1 MALKEQFEIPGGLKK
16 WSYALMGLGLLTLI
30 LGIVF
35 LHPFSGGHGEAH
47 GEAAYGATK
56 FWMAL
61 MHNGI
66 FWLLVTVSSFFFVC
80 ATTLAQG
87 GWQLS
92 FRRVPEA
99 ISGNV
104 NILGPIVLVIL
115 LIYVWISPDHNIY
128 HWKDVEHV
136 KHDAKLTWKAGFLN
150 PVFYTVLSIAAVGL
164 WMFFRNWYR
173 KNSLA
178 EDVALKGET
187 SFYWKSIGIAAAFL
201 VTYGLTVMST
211 LPWMW
216 LMSIDAHWFSTMYSW
231 YTFASSW
238 VSGISLMMLFVI
250 FLKNKGYLD
259 YVNEEH
265 IHDIG
270 KFMFAF
276 SVFWTYLWFSQ
287 YMLIWYSN
295 QPEETEYF
303 IDRIGAGGKGGPF
316 KAIFFLNLIIN
327 FVAPLLILM
336 KRGSKRNY
344 TVVTLMAVIIIFGHW
359 LDFYQMITPGPLK
372 APEQQHKGASN
383 SLGHFLYSLGISA
396 GFLGLV
402 IWNTAKYLTKAPLL
416 PKNHPLVKESV
427 IHHT

>member
-1 MALKEQFEIPGGLKK
+1 MVLKEQFEIPGGLKK
-16 WSYALMGLGLLTLI
+16 WSYALMAIGVLTLI
-30 LGIVF
+30 LGVVF
-35 LHPFSGGHGEAH
+35 LHPFSGSHGEGHGAE
-47 GEAAYGATK
+47 AYGATK

-66 FWLLVTVSSFFFVC
+66 FWLLVCAASFFFIS

-87 GWQLS
+87 GWPLA

-99 ISGNV
+99 ISGAINY
-104 NILGPIVLVIL
+104 LGPVAIVIL
-115 LIYVWISPDHNIY
+115 LGYVWLSDDHHIY

-136 KHDAKLTWKAGFLN
+136 KQDVKLTWKSGLLN
-150 PVFYTVLSIAAVGL
+150 PTMYTIFTVAAIGL
-164 WMFFRNWYR
+164 WMWFRNWFR

-178 EDVALKGET
+178 EDLGAKGDH
-187 SFYWKSIGIAAAFL
+187 SFYWRSLAIAAAFL

-211 LPWMW
+211 TPWLW
-216 LMSIDAHWFSTMYSW
+216 LMSIDAHWYSTMYSW

-238 VSGISLMMLFVI
+238 VAGISLMMLFVVY
-250 FLKNKGYLD
+250 LKNLGYLEFVTD
-259 YVNEEH
+259 EH

-303 IDRIGAGGKGGPF
+303 INRVGAGGHGGPF
-316 KAIFFLNLIIN
+316 KGMFILNLVIN
-327 FVAPLLILM
+327 FLAPLLILM
-336 KRGSKRNY
+336 KRGAKRNY
-344 TVVTLMAVIIIFGHW
+344 TVVTIMAVVIIFGHW

-372 APEQQHKGASN
+372 ELGDKSN
-383 SLGHFLYSLGISA
+383 DPVHFIYSLGIGA

-402 IWNTAKYLTKAPLL
+402 IFLAAKYLTKAPLL
-416 PKNHPLVKESV
+416 PKNHPLVKESI

>member
-1 MALKEQFEIPGGLKK
+1 MVLKEQFEIPGGLKK
-16 WSYALMGLGLLTLI
+16 WSYALMAVGVITLLLGVVL
-30 LGIVF
+30 
-35 LHPFSGGHGEAH
+35 LHPFAAHHGGSETDPAS
-47 GEAAYGATK
+47 YGATK

-61 MHNGI
+61 MHNSI
-66 FWLLVTVSSFFFVC
+66 FWLLVCAASFFFIS

-87 GWQLS
+87 GWPLA

-99 ISGNV
+99 ISGSINY
-104 NILGPIVLVIL
+104 LGPITLVIL
-115 LIYVWISPDHNIY
+115 FAYVWLSDDHHIY

-136 KHDAKLTWKAGFLN
+136 KHDKKLTWKAGFLN
-150 PVFYTVLSIAAVGL
+150 PTFYTVLSLTAVGL
-164 WMFFRNWYR
+164 WIWFRNWFR
-173 KNSLA
+173 KLSIA
-178 EDVALKGET
+178 EDLGQPGDHT
-187 SFYWKSIGIAAAFL
+187 NYWKTLAIAAAYL

-238 VSGISLMMLFVI
+238 VAGISLMMLFVVY
-250 FLKNKGYLD
+250 LKNLGYLEFVTD
-259 YVNEEH
+259 EH

-287 YMLIWYSN
+287 FMLIWYSN
-295 QPEETEYF
+295 QPEETVYF
-303 IDRIGAGGKGGPF
+303 IDRVGIPGKPGPF
-316 KAIFFLNLIIN
+316 KGIFYLNLIIN
-327 FVAPLLILM
+327 FLAPLLILM

-344 TVVTLMAVIIIFGHW
+344 TVVTIMAVVIIFGHW
-359 LDFYQMITPGPLK
+359 LDFYQMVTPGPLK
-372 APEQQHKGASN
+372 KLGALSN
-383 SLGHFLYSLGISA
+383 DPIHFIYSLGVSA

-402 IWNTAKYLTKAPLL
+402 MFLTARYLTKASLL
-416 PKNHPLVKESV
+416 PKNHPLVKESI

>member
-1 MALKEQFEIPGGLKK
+1 MTLKEQFEIPGGLKK
-16 WSYALMGLGLLTLI
+16 WSYALMGVGVLTLI

-35 LHPFSGGHGEAH
+35 LHPFAAHHGGSETDPAS
-47 GEAAYGATK
+47 YGATK

-66 FWLLVTVSSFFFVC
+66 FWLLVTAASFFFIA

-87 GWQLS
+87 GWPLA

-99 ISGNV
+99 ISGNLNV
-104 NILGPIVLVIL
+104 LGPIVVLIL
-115 LIYVWISPDHNIY
+115 LAYVWLSPDHHIY
-128 HWKDVEHV
+128 HWKDTEHV
-136 KHDAKLTWKAGFLN
+136 KHDAKLTWKSGFLN
-150 PVFYTVLSIAAVGL
+150 PTFYTILSVVSVGL
-164 WMFFRNWYR
+164 WMWFRNWFR
-173 KNSLA
+173 KNSIA
-178 EDVALKGET
+178 EDLNGKNDH
-187 SFYWKSIGIAAAFL
+187 SFYWKSLAIAAAFL

-216 LMSIDAHWFSTMYSW
+216 MMSIDAHWYSTMYSW

-238 VSGISLMMLFVI
+238 VAGISLMMLFI
-250 FLKNKGYLD
+250 IYLKNQGYLEF
-259 YVNEEH
+259 VSEEH
-265 IHDIG
+265 IHDVG

-303 IDRIGAGGKGGPF
+303 IDRIGAGGEGGPF
-316 KAIFFLNLIIN
+316 KAIFLLNLIIN
-327 FVAPLLILM
+327 FLAPLLILM
-336 KRGSKRNY
+336 RRGSKRNY

-372 APEQQHKGASN
+372 KLGQEAN

-396 GFLGLV
+396 GFLGVV
-402 IWNTAKYLTKAPLL
+402 IFVTARYLTKASLL

>member
-1 MALKEQFEIPGGLKK
+1 MVLKEQFEIPGGLKK
-16 WSYALMGLGLLTLI
+16 WSYALMAVGVLTLI
-30 LGIVF
+30 LGVVY

-47 GEAAYGATK
+47 GAEAYGATK

-61 MHNGI
+61 MHNSI
-66 FWLLVTVSSFFFVC
+66 FWLLVTAASFFFIS

-87 GWQLS
+87 GWQVA

-99 ISGNV
+99 ISGSI
-104 NILGPIVLVIL
+104 NILGPITLVIL
-115 LIYVWISPDHNIY
+115 LGYVWLSPDHHIY

-150 PVFYTVLSIAAVGL
+150 PTFYTVLSIAAVGL
-164 WMFFRNWYR
+164 WIWFRNWYR
-173 KNSLA
+173 KNSIA
-178 EDVALKGET
+178 EDLAGKADH
-187 SFYWKSIGIAAAFL
+187 SFYWKSLAISAAFL

-238 VSGISLMMLFVI
+238 VSGISLMMLFVV
-250 FLKNKGYLD
+250 FLKNKGYLEL
-259 YVNEEH
+259 VSEEH

-303 IDRIGAGGKGGPF
+303 IDRIGAGGHGGPF
-316 KAIFFLNLIIN
+316 KAIFLLNLIIN
-327 FVAPLLILM
+327 FQAPLLILM
-336 KRGSKRNY
+336 RRGSKRNY

-372 APEQQHKGASN
+372 ELGQESN
-383 SLGHFLYSLGISA
+383 SLSHFLYSLGISA

-402 IWNTAKYLTKAPLL
+402 IFLTAKYLTKASLL
-416 PKNHPLVKESV
+416 PKNHPLIKESI

>member
-16 WSYALMGLGLLTLI
+16 WSYALMGVGVLTLI
-30 LGIVF
+30 LGVVF
-35 LHPFSGGHGEAH
+35 LHPFSGGHSEAH
-47 GEAAYGATK
+47 GAEAYGATK

-66 FWLLVTVSSFFFVC
+66 FWLLVVTSSFFFIA

-87 GWQLS
+87 GWPLA

-99 ISGNV
+99 ISGNM
-104 NILGPIVLVIL
+104 NILGPVALVIL
-115 LIYVWISPDHNIY
+115 LAYVWLSGDHHIY

-136 KHDAKLTWKAGFLN
+136 KHDHILSHKSGFLN
-150 PVFYTVLSIAAVGL
+150 PVFYTGLSLAAVGL
-164 WMFFRNWYR
+164 WLWFRNWFR

-178 EDVALKGET
+178 EDIAVKGEH
-187 SFYWKSIGIAAAFL
+187 SFYWKSLAIAAAFL
-201 VTYGLTVMST
+201 VTYGLTVLST

-216 LMSIDAHWFSTMYSW
+216 LMSIDAHWYSTMYSW

-238 VSGISLMMLFVI
+238 VAGISLMMLFVI
-250 FLKNKGYLD
+250 YLKGQGYLEFVSD
-259 YVNEEH
+259 EH

-276 SVFWTYLWFSQ
+276 SIFWTYLWFSQ

-295 QPEETEYF
+295 QPEETKYF
-303 IDRIGAGGKGGPF
+303 VDRVGVGGQGGPF
-316 KAIFFLNLIIN
+316 KFIFFLNLILN
-327 FVAPLLILM
+327 FLAPLLILM
-336 KRGSKRNY
+336 RRGSKRNY
-344 TVVTLMAVIIIFGHW
+344 GVVTVMAGLIIFGHW
-359 LDFYQMITPGPLK
+359 VDFYQMITPGPLK
-372 APEQQHKGASN
+372 ELGKESN
-383 SLGHFLYSLGISA
+383 SFGHFVYSLGIAA
-396 GFLGLV
+396 GFVGL
-402 IWNTAKYLTKAPLL
+402 IIFFTAKYLTKAPLL

>member
-1 MALKEQFEIPGGLKK
+1 MVLKEQFEIPGGLKK
-16 WSYALMGLGLLTLI
+16 WSYGLMAVGAVTLI

-35 LHPFSGGHGEAH
+35 LLLPSGGGHGEAH
-47 GEAAYGATK
+47 GHEAYGATK

-66 FWLLVTVSSFFFVC
+66 FWLLVCAASFFFIC

-87 GWQLS
+87 GWPLA

-99 ISGNV
+99 ISGSINV
-104 NILGPIVLVIL
+104 LGPIALVIL
-115 LIYVWISPDHNIY
+115 LSYVWISHDHHIY
-128 HWKDVEHV
+128 HWKDTEHV
-136 KHDAKLTWKAGFLN
+136 KTDAKLTWKSGFLN
-150 PVFYTVLSIAAVGL
+150 PGFYTVLSVAAVGL
-164 WMFFRNWYR
+164 WIWFRNWFR
-173 KNSLA
+173 KNSLT
-178 EDVALKGET
+178 EDLSQKGDT
-187 SFYWKSIGIAAAFL
+187 SFYWKSLAIAAAFL

-216 LMSIDAHWFSTMYSW
+216 LMSIDAHWYSTMYSW

-238 VSGISLMMLFVI
+238 VAGISLMMLFVVY
-250 FLKNKGYLD
+250 LKNHGYLEF
-259 YVNEEH
+259 VSEEH

-287 YMLIWYSN
+287 FMLIWYSN

-303 IDRIGAGGKGGPF
+303 IDRIGFGGKGDGPF
-316 KAIFFLNLIIN
+316 RAMFILNLLIN
-327 FVAPLLILM
+327 FLAPLLILM

-344 TVVTLMAVIIIFGHW
+344 TIVTFMAVVIIFGHW

-372 APEQQHKGASN
+372 ELGEDSN
-383 SLGHFLYSLGISA
+383 SLGHFLYSLGIGA

-402 IWNTAKYLTKAPLL
+402 IFLSARYLTKAPLL

>member
-16 WSYALMGLGLLTLI
+16 WSYALMGVGALTLI

-47 GEAAYGATK
+47 GAEAYGATK

-61 MHNGI
+61 MHNSI
-66 FWLLVTVSSFFFVC
+66 FWLLVVASSFFFIC

-87 GWQLS
+87 GWPLA

-99 ISGNV
+99 ISGGMNV
-104 NILGPIVLVIL
+104 LGPVALVVLL
-115 LIYVWISPDHNIY
+115 AYVWISDDHHIY
-128 HWKDVEHV
+128 HWKDASHLDE
-136 KHDAKLTWKAGFLN
+136 KLKAKSGFLN
-150 PVFYTVLSIAAVGL
+150 PTFYTVLSITAVGL
-164 WMFFRNWYR
+164 WMWFRNWFR

-178 EDVALKGET
+178 EDLAGKGDT
-187 SFYWKSIGIAAAFL
+187 SFYWKSLAIAAAFL
-201 VTYGLTVMST
+201 VTYGLTVLST

-216 LMSIDAHWFSTMYSW
+216 LMSIDAHWYSTMYSW

-238 VSGISLMMLFVI
+238 VAGISLMMLFVVY
-250 FLKNKGYLD
+250 LKNLGYLEF
-259 YVNEEH
+259 VNDEH

-276 SVFWTYLWFSQ
+276 SIFWTYLWFSQ
-287 YMLIWYSN
+287 FMLIWYSN

-303 IDRIGAGGKGGPF
+303 IDRVGIPGQPGPF
-316 KAIFFLNLIIN
+316 KAIFILNLLIN
-327 FVAPLLILM
+327 FLAPLLILM

-344 TVVTLMAVIIIFGHW
+344 TIVTLMAVVIIFGHW
-359 LDFYQMITPGPLK
+359 LDFYQMVTPGPLQ
-372 APEQQHKGASN
+372 ELGQESN
-383 SLGHFLYSLGISA
+383 SISHFLYSLGIGA

-402 IWNTAKYLTKAPLL
+402 IFLTAKYLAKAPLL
-416 PKNHPLVKESV
+416 AKNHPLVKESV

>member
-1 MALKEQFEIPGGLKK
+1 MVLKDQFEIPGGLKK
-16 WSYALMGLGLLTLI
+16 WSYALMAVGVITLLLGV
-30 LGIVF
+30 VF
-35 LHPFSGGHGEAH
+35 LSPFGGHH
-47 GEAAYGATK
+47 GGSETDPHSYGATK

-66 FWLLVTVSSFFFVC
+66 FWLLVCAASFFFIS

-87 GWQLS
+87 GWPLA

-99 ISGNV
+99 ISGSINY
-104 NILGPIVLVIL
+104 LGPIALVIL
-115 LIYVWISPDHNIY
+115 LAYVWVSDDHHIY
-128 HWKDVEHV
+128 HWKDTEHV

-150 PVFYTVLSIAAVGL
+150 PMFYTVLSVISVGL
-164 WMFFRNWYR
+164 WMWFRNWFR
-173 KNSLA
+173 KLSIA
-178 EDVALKGET
+178 EDLGEPSDHT
-187 SFYWKSIGIAAAFL
+187 NYWKTLAIAAAFL

-238 VSGISLMMLFVI
+238 VAGISLMMLFVVY
-250 FLKNKGYLD
+250 LKNLGYLEFVTD
-259 YVNEEH
+259 EH

-287 YMLIWYSN
+287 FMLIWYSN
-295 QPEETEYF
+295 QPEETVYF
-303 IDRIGAGGKGGPF
+303 IDRVGIPGKPGPF
-316 KAIFFLNLIIN
+316 KGIFYLNLIIN
-327 FVAPLLILM
+327 FLAPLLILM

-344 TVVTLMAVIIIFGHW
+344 TVVTIMAVVIIFGHW
-359 LDFYQMITPGPLK
+359 LDFYQMVTPGPLK
-372 APEQQHKGASN
+372 KLGAASN
-383 SLGHFLYSLGISA
+383 DPVHFIYSLGIGA

-402 IWNTAKYLTKAPLL
+402 MFLTARYLTKASLL
-416 PKNHPLVKESV
+416 PKNHPLVKESI

>member
-1 MALKEQFEIPGGLKK
+1 MALKEQFVIPGGLKK
-16 WSYALMGLGLLTLI
+16 WSYLLMGVGLLTLI

-35 LHPFSGGHGEAH
+35 LHPFSGGHGEGH
-47 GEAAYGATK
+47 GADAYGATK

-66 FWLLVTVSSFFFVC
+66 FWLLVVTASFFFISV
-80 ATTLAQG
+80 TTLAQA
-87 GWQLS
+87 GWPLS
-92 FRRVPEA
+92 FRRIPEA
-99 ISGNV
+99 ISGNI
-104 NILGPIVLVIL
+104 NILGPVVLVIL
-115 LIYVWISPDHNIY
+115 LAYVWLSPDHHIY

-136 KHDAKLTWKAGFLN
+136 KHDAKLTWKSGFLN
-150 PVFYTVLSIAAVGL
+150 PTFYTVFSIAAVGL
-164 WMFFRNWYR
+164 WMWFRNWFR
-173 KNSLA
+173 KNSLT
-178 EDVALKGET
+178 EDLAPKGIT
-187 SFYWKSIGIAAAFL
+187 THYWKALAIVAAFL

-211 LPWMW
+211 LPWLW
-216 LMSIDAHWFSTMYSW
+216 LMSIDAHWYSTMYSW

-238 VSGISLMMLFVI
+238 VAGISLMMLFI
-250 FLKNKGYLD
+250 IYLKNLGYIE
-259 YVNEEH
+259 YVSEEH
-265 IHDIG
+265 IHDVG

-316 KAIFFLNLIIN
+316 KGIFLLNLIIN
-327 FVAPLLILM
+327 FLAPLLILM
-336 KRGSKRNY
+336 RRGSKRNY
-344 TVVTLMAVIIIFGHW
+344 SVVTLMAVVIIFGHW

-372 APEQQHKGASN
+372 QLGQESN
-383 SLGHFLYSLGISA
+383 SLGHFLYSLGIGA

-402 IWNTAKYLTKAPLL
+402 IWMTARYLTKAPLL

>member
-1 MALKEQFEIPGGLKK
+1 MVLKEQFEIPGGLKK
-16 WSYALMGLGLLTLI
+16 WSYALMAVGVLTLI
-30 LGIVF
+30 LGVVY

-47 GEAAYGATK
+47 GAEAYGATK

-61 MHNGI
+61 MHNSI
-66 FWLLVTVSSFFFVC
+66 FWLLVTAASFFFIS

-87 GWQLS
+87 GWQVA

-99 ISGNV
+99 ISGSI
-104 NILGPIVLVIL
+104 NILGPITLVIL
-115 LIYVWISPDHNIY
+115 LGYVWLSPDHHIY

-150 PVFYTVLSIAAVGL
+150 PTFYTVLSIAAVGL
-164 WMFFRNWYR
+164 WIWFRNWYR
-173 KNSLA
+173 KNSIA
-178 EDVALKGET
+178 EDLAGKADH
-187 SFYWKSIGIAAAFL
+187 SFYWKSLAISAAFL

-238 VSGISLMMLFVI
+238 VSGISLMMLFVV
-250 FLKNKGYLD
+250 FLKNKGYLEL
-259 YVNEEH
+259 VSEEH

-303 IDRIGAGGKGGPF
+303 IDRIGAGGHGGPF
-316 KAIFFLNLIIN
+316 KAIFLLNLIIN
-327 FVAPLLILM
+327 FLAPLLILM
-336 KRGSKRNY
+336 RRGSKRNY

-372 APEQQHKGASN
+372 ELGQESN
-383 SLGHFLYSLGISA
+383 SLSHFLYSLGISA

-402 IWNTAKYLTKAPLL
+402 IFLTAKYLTKASLL
-416 PKNHPLVKESV
+416 PKNHPLIKESI

>member
-16 WSYALMGLGLLTLI
+16 WSYALMGVGVLTLI
-30 LGIVF
+30 LGVIF
-35 LHPFSGGHGEAH
+35 LHPFSAGHGEGH
-47 GEAAYGATK
+47 GAEAYGATK

-66 FWLLVTVSSFFFVC
+66 FWLLVVAASFFFIA
-80 ATTLAQG
+80 ATTLAQA
-87 GWQLS
+87 GWPLV

-99 ISGNV
+99 ISGSMNV
-104 NILGPIVLVIL
+104 LGPIVLVIL
-115 LIYVWISPDHNIY
+115 LGYVWLSGDHHIY

-136 KHDAKLTWKAGFLN
+136 KHDEKLLHKSGFLN
-150 PVFYTVLSIAAVGL
+150 PTFYTVLSVAAVGL
-164 WMFFRNWYR
+164 WIWFRSSFR

-178 EDVALKGET
+178 EDLSPKGER
-187 SFYWKSIGIAAAFL
+187 SFYWKSLAISAAFL
-201 VTYGLTVMST
+201 VTYGLTVLST

-216 LMSIDAHWFSTMYSW
+216 LMSIDAHWYSTMYSW

-238 VSGISLMMLFVI
+238 VAGLSLMMLFVVY
-250 FLKNKGYLD
+250 LKNHGYLEF
-259 YVNEEH
+259 VNEEH

-276 SVFWTYLWFSQ
+276 SIFWTYLWFSQ
-287 YMLIWYSN
+287 FMLIWYSN
-295 QPEETEYF
+295 QPEETVYF
-303 IDRIGAGGKGGPF
+303 VERLGFGGKGDGTF
-316 KAIFFLNLIIN
+316 RGIFLLNLIIN

-336 KRGSKRNY
+336 RRGSKRNY
-344 TVVTLMAVIIIFGHW
+344 TVITLMAVIIIFGHW

-372 APEQQHKGASN
+372 ELGKESN
-383 SLGHFLYSLGISA
+383 TIGHFVYSLGIGA

-402 IWNTAKYLTKAPLL
+402 IFLTGKYLTKAKLL
-416 PKNHPLVKESV
+416 PKNHPLVKESI

>member
-16 WSYALMGLGLLTLI
+16 WSLALMGIGVLTLI
-30 LGIVF
+30 LGVVY
-35 LHPFSGGHGEAH
+35 LHPFSGGHGEGH
-47 GEAAYGATK
+47 GEDAYGATK

-61 MHNGI
+61 MQNGI
-66 FWLLVTVSSFFFVC
+66 FWLLVTAASFFFISV
-80 ATTLAQG
+80 TTLAQG

-99 ISGNV
+99 ISGGINV
-104 NILGPIVLVIL
+104 LGPIVLVIL
-115 LIYVWISPDHNIY
+115 LAYVWVSDDHNIY

-136 KHDAKLTWKAGFLN
+136 KHDEKLTWKSGFLN
-150 PVFYTVLSIAAVGL
+150 PTFYTVLSVVSVGL
-164 WMFFRNWYR
+164 WIFFRNWYR

-178 EDVALKGET
+178 EDLAPKGET
-187 SFYWKSIGIAAAFL
+187 KYYWKSLAIAAAFL

-238 VSGISLMMLFVI
+238 VAGISLMMLFVVY
-250 FLKNKGYLD
+250 LKNLGYLE
-259 YVNEEH
+259 YVTEEH

-316 KAIFFLNLIIN
+316 KAIFLLNLIIN
-327 FVAPLLILM
+327 FLAPLLILM
-336 KRGSKRNY
+336 RRGAKRNY
-344 TVVTLMAVIIIFGHW
+344 TIVTIMAVVIIFGHW
-359 LDFYQMITPGPLK
+359 LDFYQMVTPGPLK
-372 APEQQHKGASN
+372 KLGQASN
-383 SLGHFLYSLGISA
+383 TLSYFMYSLGIGL

-402 IWNTAKYLTKAPLL
+402 LWLAGRYLTKAPLL

>member
-1 MALKEQFEIPGGLKK
+1 MVLKEQFEIPSGLKK
-16 WSYALMGLGLLTLI
+16 WSYGLMAVGAVTLV

-35 LHPFSGGHGEAH
+35 LLLPASGGHGEAH
-47 GEAAYGATK
+47 GEEAYGATK

-66 FWLLVTVSSFFFVC
+66 FWLLVTAASFFFIA
-80 ATTLAQG
+80 ATTLAQA
-87 GWQLS
+87 GWPLA

-99 ISGNV
+99 ISGSINV
-104 NILGPIVLVIL
+104 LGPIVLVIL
-115 LIYVWISPDHNIY
+115 LAYVWFSKDHHIY

-136 KHDAKLTWKAGFLN
+136 KDDPILNKKKGFLN
-150 PVFYTVLSIAAVGL
+150 PVAYTILSIVAVAL
-164 WMFFRNWYR
+164 WIWFRNWFR
-173 KNSLA
+173 KNSIA
-178 EDVALKGET
+178 EDLGAKGDT
-187 SFYWKSIGIAAAFL
+187 SFYWKSLAIAAAFL

-216 LMSIDAHWFSTMYSW
+216 LMSIDAHWYSTMYSW

-238 VSGISLMMLFVI
+238 VAGISLMMLFVVY
-250 FLKNKGYLD
+250 LKNNGYLEFVSD
-259 YVNEEH
+259 EH

-287 YMLIWYSN
+287 FMLIWYSN

-303 IDRIGAGGKGGPF
+303 IDRLGIPGKPGPF
-316 KAIFFLNLIIN
+316 KGIFLLNLLIN
-327 FVAPLLILM
+327 FLAPLLILM

-344 TVVTLMAVIIIFGHW
+344 TVVTLMAVVIIFGHW

-372 APEQQHKGASN
+372 ELGQHSN
-383 SLGHFLYSLGISA
+383 SITHFLYSLGIGA

-402 IWNTAKYLTKAPLL
+402 IFLAARYLTKAPLL
-416 PKNHPLVKESV
+416 PKNHPLVKETV

>member
-16 WSYALMGLGLLTLI
+16 WSYALMGVGVLTLI

-35 LHPFSGGHGEAH
+35 LHPFSAGHGEGH
-47 GEAAYGATK
+47 GAEAYGATK

-66 FWLLVTVSSFFFVC
+66 FWLLVVAASFFFIA
-80 ATTLAQG
+80 ATTLAQA
-87 GWQLS
+87 GWPLV

-99 ISGNV
+99 ISGSMNV
-104 NILGPIVLVIL
+104 LGPVVLVIL
-115 LIYVWISPDHNIY
+115 LGYVWISSDHHIY
-128 HWKDVEHV
+128 HWKDAEQV
-136 KHDAKLTWKAGFLN
+136 KHDEKLLHKSGFLN
-150 PVFYTVLSIAAVGL
+150 PTFYTILSVAAVGL
-164 WMFFRNWYR
+164 WIWFRSSFR

-178 EDVALKGET
+178 EDLAPKGER
-187 SFYWKSIGIAAAFL
+187 SFYWKSLAIAAAFL
-201 VTYGLTVMST
+201 VTYGLTVLST

-216 LMSIDAHWFSTMYSW
+216 LMSIDAHWYSTMYSW

-238 VSGISLMMLFVI
+238 VAGLSLMMLFVVY
-250 FLKNKGYLD
+250 LKNHGYLEF
-259 YVNEEH
+259 VNEEH

-276 SVFWTYLWFSQ
+276 SIFWTYLWFSQ
-287 YMLIWYSN
+287 FMLIWYSN
-295 QPEETEYF
+295 QPEETVYF
-303 IDRIGAGGKGGPF
+303 VERLGFGGKGDGTF
-316 KAIFFLNLIIN
+316 RGIFLLNLIIN

-336 KRGSKRNY
+336 RRGSKRNY
-344 TVVTLMAVIIIFGHW
+344 TVLTLMSVIIIFGHW

-372 APEQQHKGASN
+372 ELGKESN
-383 SLGHFLYSLGISA
+383 TIGHFVYSLGIGA

-402 IWNTAKYLTKAPLL
+402 IFLTGKYLTKAPLL
-416 PKNHPLVKESV
+416 PKNHPLVKESI

>member
-16 WSYALMGLGLLTLI
+16 WSYALMGVGVLTLI
-30 LGIVF
+30 LGIIF
-35 LHPFSGGHGEAH
+35 LHPFSAGHGEGH
-47 GEAAYGATK
+47 GAEAYGATK

-66 FWLLVTVSSFFFVC
+66 FWLLVVAASFFFIS
-80 ATTLAQG
+80 ATTLAQA
-87 GWQLS
+87 GWPLV

-99 ISGNV
+99 ISGSMNV
-104 NILGPIVLVIL
+104 LGPIALVIL
-115 LIYVWISPDHNIY
+115 LGYVWISKDHHIY

-136 KHDAKLTWKAGFLN
+136 KHDEKLLHKSGFLN
-150 PVFYTVLSIAAVGL
+150 PTFYTVLSVTAVGL
-164 WMFFRNWYR
+164 WIWFRSSFR
-173 KNSLA
+173 KNSIA
-178 EDVALKGET
+178 EDLAPKGER
-187 SFYWKSIGIAAAFL
+187 SFYWKSLAIAAAFL
-201 VTYGLTVMST
+201 VTYGLTVLST

-216 LMSIDAHWFSTMYSW
+216 LMSIDAHWYSTMYSW

-238 VSGISLMMLFVI
+238 VAGLSLMMLFVVY
-250 FLKNKGYLD
+250 LKNHGYLEF
-259 YVNEEH
+259 VNEEH

-287 YMLIWYSN
+287 FMLIWYSN
-295 QPEETEYF
+295 QPEETVYF
-303 IDRIGAGGKGGPF
+303 VDRLGFGGKGEGTF
-316 KAIFFLNLIIN
+316 RGIFLLNLIIN
-327 FVAPLLILM
+327 FLAPLLILM
-336 KRGSKRNY
+336 RRGSKRNY

-372 APEQQHKGASN
+372 ELGRESN
-383 SLGHFLYSLGISA
+383 TLGHFVYSLGIGA

-402 IWNTAKYLTKAPLL
+402 IFLTGKYLTKAPLL
-416 PKNHPLVKESV
+416 PKNHPLVKESI

>member
-1 MALKEQFEIPGGLKK
+1 MALKEQFQIPAGLKK
-16 WSYALMGLGLLTLI
+16 WSYGLMGVGLLTLV

-47 GEAAYGATK
+47 GAEAYGATK

-66 FWLLVTVSSFFFVC
+66 FWLLVTASSFFFIS
-80 ATTLAQG
+80 ATTLAQA
-87 GWQLS
+87 GWPLA

-99 ISGNV
+99 ISGNL

-115 LIYVWISPDHNIY
+115 LSYVWLSSDHHIY

-136 KHDAKLTWKAGFLN
+136 KHDAKLTWKSGFLN
-150 PVFYTVLSIAAVGL
+150 PVFYTVLSVAAVGL
-164 WMFFRNWYR
+164 WIWFRNWFR

-178 EDVALKGET
+178 EDLAPKGET
-187 SFYWKSIGIAAAFL
+187 SFYWKSLAIVAAFL

-216 LMSIDAHWFSTMYSW
+216 LMSIDAHWYSTMYSW

-238 VSGISLMMLFVI
+238 VAGVSLMMLFI
-250 FLKNKGYLD
+250 LYLKNQGYLD
-259 YVNEEH
+259 FVTEEH
-265 IHDIG
+265 IHDVG

-316 KAIFFLNLIIN
+316 KGMFLLNLIIN

-336 KRGSKRNY
+336 RRGSKRNY
-344 TVVTLMAVIIIFGHW
+344 SVVTLMAVIIIFGHW

-372 APEQQHKGASN
+372 KLGQESNAP
-383 SLGHFLYSLGISA
+383 GHFLYSLGIGA

-402 IWNTAKYLTKAPLL
+402 IWGTARYLTKAPLL